1 MTHHPVGDIAT
12 EDILFDAAGIA
23 DFATRAGDHNPLH
36 HDAAY
41 AAQTR
46 FGGII
51 ASGTHYTARMMSL
64 VATHFTRHRPSVG
77 LDFQFTF
84 RHAVHAGATTRITWE
99 VVASETSTRP
109 KGEILH
115 LRGTL
120 VDMATGRVMVESNAR
135 ILLL

>member
-1 MTHHPVGDIAT
+1 MTHHPVGDTAT
-12 EDILFDAAGIA
+12 EDIAFDAAGIA

-51 ASGTHYTARMMSL
+51 ASGTHYTARMMGL
-64 VATHFTRHRPSVG
+64 VATHFTQHQPSVG

-84 RHAVHAGATTRITWE
+84 RHAVHAGAAMRIVWE
-99 VVASETSTRP
+99 VVASENSTRP

-115 LRGTL
+115 LHGTL
-120 VDMATGRVMVESNAR
+120 VDVASGRVMVESRAR
-135 ILLL
+135 ILIL